1 MEGPDAGTI
10 SKWAAALAAAAYG
23 VMRFVIDLRRLFKS
37 KDGGMVSLDIGGA
50 PDMIKFAGRLDDLE
64 RTVKGLGTSFTDE
77 RAIQSDRH
85 RQNRTSVDR
94 IESRLDE
101 QGGTLNKILMHL
113 ARIGRE

>member
-10 SKWAAALAAAAYG
+10 SKWAAASAAAAYG

-37 KDGGMVSLDIGGA
+37 KDGGMVSLDIGGM

-64 RTVKGLGTSFTDE
+64 RAYKEE
-77 RAIQSDRH
+77 RKTQGERH
-85 RQNRTSVDR
+85 TQNQISNER
-94 IESRLDE
+94 IERRLDE